1 MSDVARHEWAGLCGP
16 NHAGTAAR
24 IEGQGMPEVIRP
36 DICVVGA
43 GAGGLQVA
51 VQTAAFGVR
60 VVLVDP
66 HRGPPGQTGADADRS
81 GRLPLSALIAAARRA
96 HGVAQSPSFGV
107 QVGSIRVDFGRVRD
121 HVQGVIRAR
130 APNLARERL
139 AGLGVRVIEGAARF
153 KDGRTLAVAGDIE
166 IAARRFVIATGSS
179 SAIPPIAG
187 LEQAPYLTTE
197 TAFDLR
203 ACPEHLIVIG
213 AGAVGLEFAQ
223 AFRRL
228 GAQVTVVDAAAP
240 LGQEDSECAAV
251 VHDQLTREG
260 IRVRTAT
267 VVRVAEA
274 QSRLQVLLKDA
285 GGEEMIEG
293 SHLLVASG
301 RWANVVGLGLDAA
314 GIKYDEHGITVDKGL
329 KTANRRIYAIGDV
342 AGEQQSTHAADRQ
355 AGLVVRNALFR
366 LPVRF
371 DPEVIPRVTFTDPEL
386 AQVGMTEAVARR
398 RRHRI
403 RVLRWPYRENDR
415 AHAEGEARGHIKVV
429 ISRRGRIL
437 GVTIVGA
444 GAGEL
449 ITAWTLAISRGVDIR
464 AVAGIVVPYPTL
476 AEIGKW
482 AATTYFMSS
491 LTSPWVRRI
500 IAWPRRFG

>member
-1 MSDVARHEWAGLCGP
+1 M
-16 NHAGTAAR
+16 
-24 IEGQGMPEVIRP
+24 MRP
-36 DICVVGA
+36 DICVIGA

-51 VQTAAFGVR
+51 MQTAAFGVR

-66 HRGPPGQTGADADRS
+66 FKGQPGQAGGNAGRS

-96 HGVAQSPSFGV
+96 HGAAQSPAFGIH
-107 QVGSIRVDFGRVRD
+107 VGSIRVDFGRVRD

-153 KDGRTLAVAGDIE
+153 KDPSTLAVAGDIE

-187 LEQAPYLTTE
+187 LEAAPYLTTE
-197 TAFDLR
+197 TAFDLT

-213 AGAVGLEFAQ
+213 AGSVGLEFAQ

-228 GAQVTVVDAAAP
+228 GAAVTVVDATGP
-240 LGQEDSECAAV
+240 LGQEDPECAAV

-260 IRVRTAT
+260 IGVRTAA
-267 VVRVAEA
+267 VARVAEA
-274 QSRLQVLLKDA
+274 QSQIQVLLTDA

-293 SHLLVASG
+293 SHLLVAGG

-314 GIKYDEHGITVDKGL
+314 GIKYDEHGITVGKSL
-329 KTANRRIYAIGDV
+329 KTANRRVYAIGDV
-342 AGEQQSTHAADRQ
+342 AGGQQSTHAADHQ

-371 DPEVIPRVTFTDPEL
+371 DPEIIPRVTFTDPEL

-415 AHAEGEARGHIKVV
+415 AHAEGEVRGHIKVV
-429 ISRRGRIL
+429 IGRRGRIL

-449 ITAWTLAISRGVDIR
+449 ITAWTLAISRGADVR

-482 AATTYFMSS
+482 AANTYFMSS
-491 LTSPWVRRI
+491 LTSSWVRRI
-500 IAWPRRFG
+500 IALLRRFG